1 MCDCSSDASETPD
14 PKDCLRA
21 RAQGLLRW
29 RLGHVSPRS
38 LALPDAGVAKKAR
51 RDDAAETLPVTFPE
65 TGSIT
70 YSPRWLELKRQA
82 DCNVDN
88 AMIASSFRRFLA
100 ERGIAR
106 DTADIE
112 SLFRG
117 CCQKV
122 GWLQAMP
129 LTYAMMIPGRRLQ
142 ADHHLRTIKF

>member
-1 MCDCSSDASETPD
+1 M
-14 PKDCLRA
+14 
-21 RAQGLLRW
+21 AQ
-29 RLGHVSPRS
+29 
-38 LALPDAGVAKKAR
+38 KAR
-51 RDDAAETLPVTFPE
+51 RDGTAETPPVTFPE

-70 YSPRWLELKRQA
+70 YSPCWLRMKRQA
-82 DCNVDN
+82 DCNMDN
-88 AMIASSFRRFLA
+88 AMIGSNFRRFLA

-129 LTYAMMIPGRRLQ
+129 LTYAMMIPGR
-142 ADHHLRTIKF
+142 